1 MIQRIYELLKEK
13 TKDDK
18 YAEIKNDIEI
28 VDKVLRDGYYMDACS
43 NVYNPEQ
50 VYEALWKK
58 YGNDKIRLVGYY
70 DFYSCYR
77 RVIVNNVNTEQN
89 KTTRNNLIALRY
101 WIIRYW
107 SYKVLVDEAKEDA
120 SQYYFRDNGSAFSR
134 AAFENVLNIFDKRI
148 LDRLMLIR

>member
-18 YAEIKNDIEI
+18 YAEIKNDIDI
-28 VDKVLRDGYYMDACS
+28 VDNVLRDGYYTDAYS
-43 NVYNPEQ
+43 NVYSPEQ

-58 YGNDKIRLVGYY
+58 YGNDKIRMVGYY
-70 DFYSCYR
+70 DFRLCYQ
-77 RVIVNNVNTEQN
+77 RVIGYNINTVQ
-89 KTTRNNLIALRY
+89 KGTIVDDIDALKR

-134 AAFENVLNIFDKRI
+134 AAFENVLNIFDERI
-148 LDRLMLIR
+148 LNRLMLIR